1 MSDLKL
7 FGAALAAA
15 GSLALT
21 ASAAVPVRTVEDGLL
36 DEIRVFAQA
45 PPPAPVVV
53 IRAFDASK
61 ADLGTGAEGGKEAR
75 VEAAKT
81 IQASGPKILSSS
93 FATRLAAL
101 GTFKDVRE
109 DDGSPLPEGALVIE
123 GRFTQIDPG
132 SKAKR
137 YWVGFGAG
145 RSGTEVEGSVLDA
158 QGSVLATFKQKR
170 IAVMGAFGGDYVA
183 KMTSD
188 CRSIGQDIAEFLDA
202 WADGRSL
209 ETGKTEKKAK

>member
-1 MSDLKL
+1 MSTFKL
-7 FGAALAAA
+7 IGVALAAS
-15 GSLALT
+15 GSLAL
-21 ASAAVPVRTVEDGLL
+21 SAGAAEPVRTVEDGLL
-36 DEIRVFAQA
+36 DEIALYA
-45 PPPAPVVV
+45 EALPPATVVV

-61 ADLGTGAEGGKEAR
+61 AELGTGAEGGKESR

-81 IQASGPKILSSS
+81 IQASGPKLLSSS
-93 FATRLAAL
+93 FATKLAGL

-109 DDGSPLPEGALVIE
+109 DDGSPLPSDALVIE
-123 GRFTQIDPG
+123 GRFTQLDPG

-158 QGSVLATFKQKR
+158 RGNTLATFKQKR
-170 IAVMGAFGGDYVA
+170 IAVMGVGGGDYVK

-188 CRSIGQDIAEFLDA
+188 CRSIGEDIAVFLDA
-202 WADGRSL
+202 WAAGKSL
-209 ETGKTEKKAK
+209 GGEKEKKKK